1 MSFYATIILPFVF
14 GLIGFV
20 EPCSMGI
27 NVMFLSSIDRTRSAK
42 RFKEIAVF
50 MLVRALVLALLGLSV
65 AFAGNRLF
73 SLERGFY
80 IILASIYLTIGLLMI
95 FSKSLLARLRNV
107 RIAQIL
113 GLDFKEG
120 ALKRLGLI
128 AGLTIPACA
137 IPLITVL
144 LGQNLL
150 FGQIFTGFITLFVF
164 GLALTVPLAVLSA
177 FKRGIILLGW
187 IAERAGNLRIAGGII
202 LVIIGVATLYSG
214 SYWNLALLSTP

>member
-27 NVMFLSSIDRTRSAK
+27 NIIFLSSIDRTSSTR
-42 RFKEIAVF
+42 RYREIAVF

-73 SLERGFY
+73 SLERGFF
-80 IILASIYLTIGLLMI
+80 IILALIYITIGLLMI

-107 RIAQIL
+107 RIAHIL

-120 ALKRLGLI
+120 ALKRLGLV

-144 LGQNLL
+144 LGQTLL
-150 FGQIFTGFITLFVF
+150 LGDIITGFIALFVF
-164 GLALTVPLAVLSA
+164 GLALTVPLAVFSL
-177 FKRGIILLGW
+177 FKSGKIWLGW
-187 IAERAGNLRIAGGII
+187 IAERAKKLRVAVGFI
-202 LVIIGVATLYSG
+202 LVLIGVATFFSG
-214 SYWNLALLSTP
+214 SYWNTELLSVP